1 MSDEAFNNNKED
13 LQDKELNTL
22 VPSFNENNDK
32 CK

>member
-22 VPSFNENNDK
+22 VPSSNENNDK